1 MDLGAYIQIK
11 DLDALA
17 KANGIEVPRLRGY
30 RLMSE
35 EEPLS
40 KGKIEEVAHSH
51 EMHIC
56 ESACCSVPRFR
67 PNSSCSEFS
76 AKTRELEKKYLIQ
89 ETRTG
94 ERADG
99 SSFSWT
105 ETVGFRWE
113 LLHGKD
119 RQEVKFAIKTGR
131 AALVRQF
138 ETFNKYAGREDV
150 LYIHARIGGRNW
162 SYYGGAELEKQP
174 WFLEKVDDHFDS
186 TYCDIYALVDRSKC
200 SDGQESN
207 D

>member
-1 MDLGAYIQIK
+1 MDLGAYIQIE
-11 DLDALA
+11 DLGALA
-17 KANGIEVPRLRGY
+17 KSNGIEIPRLRGY

-35 EEPLS
+35 EDLVS
-40 KGKIEEVAHSH
+40 KEEIEEVARAH

-67 PNSSCSEFS
+67 PNSRCSEFS
-76 AKTRELEKKYLIQ
+76 RRTRKLEKKYCIQ

-94 ERADG
+94 QRHDG

-113 LLHGKD
+113 LLHGKN
-119 RQEVKFAIKTGR
+119 RKEVKFAIKKGR
-131 AALVRQF
+131 AAVVRQF
-138 ETFNKYAGREDV
+138 ETFNKYVGREDV

-162 SYYGGAELEKQP
+162 SHYGGADIEKQS
-174 WFLEKVDDHFDS
+174 WFLEKIDDHFDS

-200 SDGQESN
+200 NDAQESN